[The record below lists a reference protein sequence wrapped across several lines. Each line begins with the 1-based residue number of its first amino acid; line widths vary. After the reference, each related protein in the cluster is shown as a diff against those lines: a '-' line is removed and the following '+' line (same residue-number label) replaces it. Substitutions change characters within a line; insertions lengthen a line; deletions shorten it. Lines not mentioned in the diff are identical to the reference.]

1 MTGPVIK
8 VTSKSFS
15 SHRVLR
21 DELCAVFPGAV
32 FNDEGRGY
40 TEEEV
45 IAYFDGAH
53 GVVVGLEPITDRV
66 LADCPDLQIVS
77 KYGVG
82 LDNIDQ
88 AACADRQVHI
98 GWTGGVNRRGVAEM
112 ALCFMIGLSRNIWFA
127 ARGLRDR
134 QDWTKAGG
142 ADLSSRTVGLIGVGH
157 IGKEVIG
164 LLQPFGCKILV
175 NDIIDQTA
183 YYEANGVEEV
193 SKDDIYA
200 NADIVSIHTPLD
212 KSTRAMMNAG
222 VFEAMK
228 DDAYFI
234 NVARGGIVDQDALK
248 AALKDNQI
256 AGAAIDVYETEP
268 SDDTA
273 FLNLPNLYC
282 TPHTGGSSAQSI
294 LAMGRSSIAHLVEYF
309 GLEPGDLR
317 GAAQR

>member
-15 SHRVLR
+15 SHPVLR
-21 DELCAVFPGAV
+21 EELRAAFPGAV
-32 FNDEGRGY
+32 FNDQGRGY

-45 IAYFDGAH
+45 IAYFDGAD

-66 LADCPDLQIVS
+66 LADCPDLKIVS

-88 AACADRQVHI
+88 AACAHRQVHI

-112 ALCFMIGLSRNIWFA
+112 ALCYMIGLSRNVLFA

-134 QDWTKAGG
+134 RDWTKAGG
-142 ADLSSRTVGLIGVGH
+142 ADLSGRTVGLIGVGH

-175 NDIIDQTA
+175 NDIIDQTP
-183 YYEANGVEEV
+183 YYEANGVQEA
-193 SKDDIYA
+193 SKNDIYA
-200 NADIVSIHTPLD
+200 SADIISIHTPLD

-222 VFEAMK
+222 VFSAMK
-228 DDAYFI
+228 DDAYLI

-256 AGAAIDVYETEP
+256 AGAAIDVFETEP

-273 FLNLPNLYC
+273 FLNLPNLHC
-282 TPHTGGSSAQSI
+282 TPHIGGSSAQSI
-294 LAMGRSSIAHLVEYF
+294 LAMGRSSISHLVEYF
-309 GLEPGDLR
+309 GSEPRDPR

>member
-1 MTGPVIK
+1 
-8 VTSKSFS
+8 
-15 SHRVLR
+15 
-21 DELCAVFPGAV
+21 
-32 FNDEGRGY
+32 
-40 TEEEV
+40 
-45 IAYFDGAH
+45 
-53 GVVVGLEPITDRV
+53 
-66 LADCPDLQIVS
+66 
-77 KYGVG
+77 
-82 LDNIDQ
+82 
-88 AACADRQVHI
+88 
-98 GWTGGVNRRGVAEM
+98 
-112 ALCFMIGLSRNIWFA
+112 MIGLSRNILFA

-183 YYEANGVEEV
+183 YYEANGLEEV

-228 DDAYFI
+228 DDVFHK
-234 NVARGGIVDQDALK
+234 RGPWRIVDQDALK

-273 FLNLPNLYC
+273 FLNLQIY
-282 TPHTGGSSAQSI
+282 TARRTQA
-294 LAMGRSSIAHLVEYF
+294 GRRPSLSWRWAVVRSPIS
-309 GLEPGDLR
+309 
-317 GAAQR
+317 